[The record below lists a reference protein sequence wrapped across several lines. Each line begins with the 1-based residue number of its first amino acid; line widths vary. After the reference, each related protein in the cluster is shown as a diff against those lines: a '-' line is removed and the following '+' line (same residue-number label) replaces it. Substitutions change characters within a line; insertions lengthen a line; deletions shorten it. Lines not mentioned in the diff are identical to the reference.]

1 MNLPIQV
8 QAQECIVNWDIKGS
22 KYEDVECYNILARGA
37 AQVLKSYIEMQKQN
51 ISNCKFNTQFP
62 ELIPVAS
69 KRFWHIGQAVKL
81 V

>member
-1 MNLPIQV
+1 M

-51 ISNCKFNTQFP
+51 ISNCKFNT
-62 ELIPVAS
+62 
-69 KRFWHIGQAVKL
+69 
-81 V
+81 